1 MDRMLNRPKRL
12 NRRLGC
18 TCAVR
23 GTQNQEE
30 SRLAL
35 PVSISMVRGEAI
47 ILHPREPALWA
58 GISMREVSH
67 NRHVLRSQNI
77 SKDNHRLNR
86 SWGSGRVRPASRNHR
101 PIRHRFIRITLLHT
115 EVPEALR
122 GRGIAGE
129 LAKTGLE
136 THGITS

>member
-58 GISMREVSH
+58 GIYLCVRSATTAMYSVVRTFQKTIIDSIARGEVEEYDQLRETIDQSGTASYGS
-67 NRHVLRSQNI
+67 RYCIPKCRRLFAEGASQAN
-77 SKDNHRLNR
+77 
-86 SWGSGRVRPASRNHR
+86 
-101 PIRHRFIRITLLHT
+101 
-115 EVPEALR
+115 
-122 GRGIAGE
+122 
-129 LAKTGLE
+129 
-136 THGITS
+136 

>member
-35 PVSISMVRGEAI
+35 PVSISMA
-47 ILHPREPALWA
+47 
-58 GISMREVSH
+58 
-67 NRHVLRSQNI
+67 
-77 SKDNHRLNR
+77 
-86 SWGSGRVRPASRNHR
+86 
-101 PIRHRFIRITLLHT
+101 
-115 EVPEALR
+115 R
-122 GRGIAGE
+122 GRKQIY
-129 LAKTGLE
+129 
-136 THGITS
+136 

>member
-35 PVSISMVRGEAI
+35 PVSISMVRAEAI

-58 GISMREVSH
+58 GIYLCV
-67 NRHVLRSQNI
+67 RSAC
-77 SKDNHRLNR
+77 S
-86 SWGSGRVRPASRNHR
+86 
-101 PIRHRFIRITLLHT
+101 
-115 EVPEALR
+115 
-122 GRGIAGE
+122 
-129 LAKTGLE
+129 LANYLT
-136 THGITS
+136 